1 MRLGPMSERTWGRPA
16 LSGDSGLCPSARG
29 VHQQSRVTCARVAQ
43 PTRSTRYLWR
53 LVPCSEGPW
62 GLPAITGSTG
72 LGPRAR
78 GVDQMSRETWASVRC
93 PRYRHP
99 SWETRDLV
107 GGSAWSTRLSGDSGP
122 CPRAHGF
129 DQHPGRLWTVLGVAV
144 LNSCPRELV
153 LVLRAPGVD
162 QRSGRHRSGSE
173 APRFRTA
180 VPGDL
185 RSGSRAREFD
195 PMSLATRAWFRCPA
209 GSTRFQRQL
218 GPKPSPRGSTR
229 CPARLWPSSEG
240 LRGGPA
246 VPGHSRLRP
255 TARGVDQLPQA
266 PGAQVRK
273 PSGSTSSPGRLGS
286 GSTRCCVGPA
296 VPGHS
301 RLYHSAIRV
310 DQRS

>member
-1 MRLGPMSERTWGRPA
+1 MRLGPGSEGPRGQPA

-29 VHQQSRVTCARVAQ
+29 VHQQSRVTCAQVAQ
-43 PTRSTRYLWR
+43 PAKSTRYFWR
-53 LVPCSEGPW
+53 LVPCSEGPR
-62 GLPAITGSTG
+62 GLPAIPGPSG

-78 GVDQMSRETWASVRC
+78 GVDQMSRETRARVRC

-107 GGSAWSTRLSGDSGP
+107 GGSACSTRLSGDSGP

-180 VPGDL
+180 VPGDSH
-185 RSGSRAREFD
+185 SGLRARKVY
-195 PMSLATRAWFRCPA
+195 PISLATQARFQGPA
-209 GSTRFQRQL
+209 GSTRSH
-218 GPKPSPRGSTR
+218 G
-229 CPARLWPSSEG
+229 
-240 LRGGPA
+240 
-246 VPGHSRLRP
+246 
-255 TARGVDQLPQA
+255 
-266 PGAQVRK
+266 
-273 PSGSTSSPGRLGS
+273 
-286 GSTRCCVGPA
+286 
-296 VPGHS
+296 
-301 RLYHSAIRV
+301 
-310 DQRS
+310 